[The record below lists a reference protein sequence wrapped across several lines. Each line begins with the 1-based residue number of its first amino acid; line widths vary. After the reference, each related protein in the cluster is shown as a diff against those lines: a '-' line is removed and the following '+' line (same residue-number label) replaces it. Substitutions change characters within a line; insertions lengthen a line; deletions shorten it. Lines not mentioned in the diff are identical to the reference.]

1 MDNHISYKVTFK
13 ETADEWLFQYR
24 ESDRVIHAFFNIKG
38 KRVLKLLQA
47 VQFPGTIDDM
57 EKWSQYKKVVT
68 IELVINDYSFE
79 TFWTKYNLKV
89 KKDASQKAY
98 DKLNLVEKI
107 KCFNALKKYDEF
119 LAKTGQ
125 AKAHLVTWINQK
137 RFNDEY

>member
-1 MDNHISYKVTFK
+1 MEQLTTYKVTFK
-13 ETADEWLFQYR
+13 ETTDEWLFQYR
-24 ESDRVIHAFFNIKG
+24 ESDRVIHAFFNLKG
-38 KRVLKLLQA
+38 VRVLKLLHN
-47 VQFPGTIDDM
+47 VQFPGTIDEM
-57 EKWSQYKKVVT
+57 EKWSQYKKIVT

-89 KKDASQKAY
+89 KKDPSQKAY
-98 DKLNLVEKI
+98 EKLNLVEKI
-107 KCFNALKKYDEF
+107 KCFNALKKYDDF